1 MQVWFIFSL
10 VFSLV
15 VAVFA
20 VLNSNVVTINLFWVN
35 YELSQSIV
43 IIASAALGAT
53 IAFFLSLLSKIK
65 SGLKIRELSGDLKD
79 AEKKIQLLQSSVKNF
94 ENNYEKKSPATNN
107 DVSPDVQPLSGVSE
121 NTKS

>member
-10 VFSLV
+10 AFSLV
-15 VAVFA
+15 VAIFA
-20 VLNSNVVTINLFWVN
+20 VLNSNVVSINLFWVN
-35 YELSQSIV
+35 YQLSQSIV

-53 IAFFLSLLSKIK
+53 IAFFLSLFGKIK

-94 ENNYEKKSPATNN
+94 ESNYEKKSSNSS
-107 DVSPDVQPLSGVSE
+107 DIQSDSQSLSNESDS
-121 NTKS
+121 TIS

>member
-10 VFSLV
+10 AFSLV

-35 YELSQSIV
+35 YQLSQSIV

-53 IAFFLSLLSKIK
+53 IAFFLSLFSKIK

-94 ENNYEKKSPATNN
+94 ESNYEKKPPTTNN
-107 DVSPDVQPLSGVSE
+107 DVPLDAQPLPGASE
-121 NTKS
+121 NNIS